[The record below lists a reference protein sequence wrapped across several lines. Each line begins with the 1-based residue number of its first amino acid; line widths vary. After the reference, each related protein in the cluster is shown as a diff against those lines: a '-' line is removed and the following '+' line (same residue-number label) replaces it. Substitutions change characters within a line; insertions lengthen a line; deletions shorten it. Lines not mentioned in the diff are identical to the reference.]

1 MIATAE
7 HPNDVAEALTG
18 RSYLSV
24 SAVKTFMKCPL
35 AYKAKYIDKLPENS
49 VSSALAFGRSIH
61 ASVEIWFRARL
72 EGMTEPTTD
81 DLLSEFWDEWKA
93 CEQEKEVRLGK
104 NEDVAKVADT
114 AARVIEAFT
123 DSDAARPEGS
133 IVGIEEELRA
143 PLLANVPDVLGRLDL
158 AVESDDV
165 IKVVDFKTAKSKWSD
180 AQRQDAELQGVIY
193 AELARTFA
201 GAKPVQVEFIV
212 VTKTKTP
219 SVTIERVDTS
229 DRAIERGKA
238 IMAAVWQ
245 AIQTGNFFPS
255 PSIMSCPTCPY
266 RSRCE
271 AWTG

>member
-1 MIATAE
+1 M
-7 HPNDVAEALTG
+7 NDQ
-18 RSYLSV
+18 
-24 SAVKTFMKCPL
+24 
-35 AYKAKYIDKLPENS
+35 YKVNRTQWHSDN
-49 VSSALAFGRSIH
+49 IH
-61 ASVEIWFRARL
+61 CYGLRRARL
-72 EGMTEPTTD
+72 EGVTEPTTD
-81 DLLSEFWDEWKA
+81 ELLSVFWDEWKA

-180 AQRQDAELQGVIY
+180 AQRQDAGLQGVIY
-193 AELARTFA
+193 AALARPLA
-201 GAKPVQVEFIV
+201 GGNPVQVEFIV
-212 VTKTKTP
+212 VTKTKIP
-219 SVTIERVDTS
+219 SVSIERVDTS
-229 DRAIERGKA
+229 DRAMERGKA

-255 PSIMSCPTCPY
+255 PSIMSRPTCPY